1 MASLPIP
8 DGPQALTPPWLTD
21 ALRSTG
27 VIDSERV
34 TAVDA
39 SLISEGVG
47 FIGRV
52 ARVRLSYDRDA
63 ESAPLS
69 LIAKFPATE
78 PTAKGIGVALR
89 FYEREIRIYREVT
102 RNVPLRTPTCYYGD
116 MRLDT
121 SEFIL
126 LIEDMAPARVGDQIA
141 GCAPA
146 DAAKIVP
153 QLAAF
158 HAHFWESPQLRELDW
173 MPYYN
178 DTCHHHAQDSYRQA
192 WPPFQ
197 QFVGD
202 RLPGPVRDAC
212 EWLNDNVVH
221 LQDLLVER
229 PVTVMH
235 GDFRLDNLVFPEA
248 GAESMVV
255 LDWQITS
262 RGRGA
267 FDLGYFLCTS
277 LSPVDRAAH
286 EHDLVRSYVA
296 TLAANGVKDY
306 GIDECMRD
314 YRLTALFCMVY
325 TVILIGSL
333 DVGNERGLALFNALL
348 ERNTAALMDL
358 GVRTPV

>member
-8 DGPQALTPPWLTD
+8 DGPQALTPAWLTD

-52 ARVRLSYDRDA
+52 ARVRLSYDRHA

-116 MRLDT
+116 MRLDA

-158 HAHFWESPQLRELDW
+158 HAHFWESPLLRELDW

-248 GAESMVV
+248 GAYTHHPS
-255 LDWQITS
+255 
-262 RGRGA
+262 GA
-267 FDLGYFLCTS
+267 
-277 LSPVDRAAH
+277 
-286 EHDLVRSYVA
+286 
-296 TLAANGVKDY
+296 
-306 GIDECMRD
+306 
-314 YRLTALFCMVY
+314 
-325 TVILIGSL
+325 
-333 DVGNERGLALFNALL
+333 
-348 ERNTAALMDL
+348 
-358 GVRTPV
+358 